1 MSDLLERLKAALA
14 DLGMGS
20 RRSPLPEALTAAT
33 AHLAPHLLAGLD
45 EALAGR
51 YAIEQEIGAG
61 GMALVFRARD
71 IKHDRQV
78 ALKVLRPELA
88 SRLGRERFLR
98 EIKLAARLTHAHIL
112 PLYDSGEAAGLLYY
126 VMPLVEGASLRDRLR
141 EEERLSVEDSLEI
154 ARAVAAAL
162 DYAHRQEIVHRDIK
176 PENIMIHDGVAM
188 VTDFGIGK
196 ALSAAGAEQ
205 LTQTGSTIGTVAY
218 MSPEQM
224 FGEGGLDGRSDIYSL
239 GCVLYEMLTG
249 QQVFTGPTPQ
259 ALLARRAANPVP
271 QLAYPDT
278 VPDSVQAV
286 VSAALAE
293 VSDER
298 PATGAQMADLLATP
312 TQFPAALRTSPKVR
326 SQPVGKSIAVLPFA
340 NMSTDPEN
348 EYFSDGITEDI
359 TNLLAQLKGLHV
371 AARTSSFAFKNKAQ
385 DVSEV
390 GAKLKVATVLEG
402 SVRKAGTQLRVTAQL
417 INVADG
423 YHIWSEQYDR
433 EMDDVFTIQDEIA
446 RTIAHRLE
454 VALSPGTHEPLVRP
468 PTGNLEA
475 YQLYLKG
482 RHLWNRRTK
491 EGLERAV
498 EYFERAIKH
507 DPEYAL
513 AYSGLADAYLLLGAY
528 LHMPQVEANE
538 RAKAAAE
545 KALALDETL
554 AEAHTSLGQARRRE
568 CDWQGEEREYLR
580 ALELNPSYATARQ
593 WYAALLALLGRLDEA
608 LREIRHA
615 EELDPLSHAISVT
628 VGMILTQSRD
638 YDAAIEQLQRTL
650 ELEPDFFSAYA
661 WLAIAYAHQGK
672 FRESQHAAERIREL
686 RPDHPAARLLLAL
699 TFARSGQR
707 EKAEDI
713 LEQLKERGAEAGAI
727 GIIHAGLGQLDEAFE
742 WLHRAAKE
750 RSWIM
755 SDLKV
760 SPWFDPLR
768 SDPRYQ
774 DLLRQ
779 LNLPT

>member
-1 MSDLLERLKAALA
+1 MNAIFERIQGRRLFQWAIAYVAGGWLLLELLGFVADNFGWPGSIVRGATVLLGVGFFVTLVLAWYHGEKGHQRVGGVELLMLAALLLIAGVAVRQVTDSGAAA
-14 DLGMGS
+14 DAS
-20 RRSPLPEALTAAT
+20 SETV
-33 AHLAPHLLAGLD
+33 LAPPL
-45 EALAGR
+45 
-51 YAIEQEIGAG
+51 GA
-61 GMALVFRARD
+61 
-71 IKHDRQV
+71 
-78 ALKVLRPELA
+78 A
-88 SRLGRERFLR
+88 SV
-98 EIKLAARLTHAHIL
+98 
-112 PLYDSGEAAGLLYY
+112 D
-126 VMPLVEGASLRDRLR
+126 GA
-141 EEERLSVEDSLEI
+141 
-154 ARAVAAAL
+154 
-162 DYAHRQEIVHRDIK
+162 
-176 PENIMIHDGVAM
+176 
-188 VTDFGIGK
+188 
-196 ALSAAGAEQ
+196 
-205 LTQTGSTIGTVAY
+205 
-218 MSPEQM
+218 
-224 FGEGGLDGRSDIYSL
+224 
-239 GCVLYEMLTG
+239 
-249 QQVFTGPTPQ
+249 
-259 ALLARRAANPVP
+259 
-271 QLAYPDT
+271 
-278 VPDSVQAV
+278 
-286 VSAALAE
+286 
-293 VSDER
+293 
-298 PATGAQMADLLATP
+298 
-312 TQFPAALRTSPKVR
+312 
-326 SQPVGKSIAVLPFA
+326 SIAVLPFENQSA
-340 NMSTDPEN
+340 EPEN

-359 TNLLAQLKGLHV
+359 TNLLAQLKGLRV
-371 AARTSSFAFKNKAQ
+371 AARTSSFAFKGKAQ
-385 DVSEV
+385 DVGEV
-390 GAKLKVATVLEG
+390 GAKLKVETVLEG

-593 WYAALLALLGRLDEA
+593 WYAGLLALLGRLDEA

-628 VGMILTQSRD
+628 AGMILTQSRD

-661 WLAIAYAHQGK
+661 WLAIAYAHQDK
-672 FRESQHAAERIREL
+672 FRESQQAAERLREL
-686 RPDHPAARLLLAL
+686 RPDHPAAHLILAL

-707 EKAEDI
+707 EKAGDI
-713 LEQLKERGAEAGAI
+713 LEQLKEQGAEAGAI
-727 GIIHAGLGQLDEAFE
+727 GVIHAGLGQLDEAFE

-750 RSWIM
+750 RSWIL

-760 SPWFDPLR
+760 SPWFDPVR